1 MTLTDL
7 IKDKRENII
16 VIHSSRREGMQVIPD
31 SIDDVWKLLDIYAHE
46 NHKNHINNNFLNIG
60 LRNDRINWFW
70 HIDLRDLKSDIRNK
84 KLNELI

>member
-31 SIDDVWKLLDIYAHE
+31 SMDDVWKLLDIYAHK
-46 NHKNHINNNFLNIG
+46 NHKNISNNFLNIG

-70 HIDLRDLKSDIRNK
+70 HVDLRDIISDIRNK
-84 KLNELI
+84 KINEIL